1 VAYVNYDYLADLM
14 GGTKRASNYRIVT
27 REHDL
32 AFQERVAGQ
41 IDDRFGALGLA
52 VSQVDAGKA
61 LAVSIGDLLGILTAV
76 LLVMALMT
84 ALVGSIGLT
93 GTMSMNVMERTRE
106 IGVMRAIGAHNRIVA
121 KLVIVEGLVIGLMSY
136 AMGGVLSFPISVLL
150 SNVISV
156 AIFNTPAPFVFT
168 VQGFAIWLAVVLA
181 LSVLASL
188 LPARNASK
196 LTIREVLAYE

>member
-106 IGVMRAIGAHNRIVA
+106 IGVMRAIGAHNQIVF
-121 KLVIVEGLVIGLMSY
+121 KLVVVEGGLIGLISF
-136 AMGGVLSFPISVLL
+136 ALGAVLSFPISALL
-150 SNVISV
+150 SNVISQT
-156 AIFNTPAPFVFT
+156 IFGVPATLAFT
-168 VQGFAIWLAVVLA
+168 AQGFLIWLGVVVA
-181 LSVLASL
+181 LSVLSSL
-188 LPARNASK
+188 LPAYNATK